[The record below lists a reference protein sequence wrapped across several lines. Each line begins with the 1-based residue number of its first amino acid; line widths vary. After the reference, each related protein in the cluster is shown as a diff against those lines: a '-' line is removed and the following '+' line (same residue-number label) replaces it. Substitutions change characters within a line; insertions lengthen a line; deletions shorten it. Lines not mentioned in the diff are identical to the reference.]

1 MLTEMI
7 FVTTNKSLAGLS
19 NEIVFMTLTNCND
32 SKSYEGIDLLGK
44 ILSYQGQYS
53 VYDILHLS
61 FLHLLK
67 YFSYNMKTL
76 KLA

>member
-1 MLTEMI
+1 MLTEMM

-44 ILSYQGQYS
+44 RLSYQGQYS
-53 VYDILHLS
+53 VYI
-61 FLHLLK
+61 
-67 YFSYNMKTL
+67 NV
-76 KLA
+76 

>member
-7 FVTTNKSLAGLS
+7 FETTNKSLAGLS

-44 ILSYQGQYS
+44 RLSYQGQYS
-53 VYDILHLS
+53 VYI
-61 FLHLLK
+61 
-67 YFSYNMKTL
+67 NV
-76 KLA
+76 